1 MVIIIIRLWE
11 KEEVDVGGSKLLQF
25 GGSKLLQF
33 GGSKLLQFGGK
44 KIDFQ
49 AIYEWIVKM
58 ISMLFY
64 GTKDRY
70 RWRGQRV

>member
-1 MVIIIIRLWE
+1 MGKRGGGFKLS
-11 KEEVDVGGSKLLQF
+11 KGGS
-25 GGSKLLQF
+25 GNKLLQF

-64 GTKDRY
+64 GTKDKDRY
-70 RWRGQRV
+70 RWRANGSKN

>member
-1 MVIIIIRLWE
+1 MVKRR
-11 KEEVDVGGSKLLQF
+11 GGGNKLLQ
-25 GGSKLLQF
+25 Q
-33 GGSKLLQFGGK
+33 GGK

-64 GTKDRY
+64 GTKNQY
-70 RWRGQRV
+70 CWRANNVSKNQSCKP